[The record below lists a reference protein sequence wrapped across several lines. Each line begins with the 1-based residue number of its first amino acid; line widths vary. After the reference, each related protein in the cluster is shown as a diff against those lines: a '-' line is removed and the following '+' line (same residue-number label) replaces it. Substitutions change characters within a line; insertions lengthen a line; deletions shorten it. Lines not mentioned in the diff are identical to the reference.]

1 MELLIQAGARAG
13 GRFRICFETFLSRN
27 SSGILSKATPV
38 SEGRFCVRGFREM
51 RAIRFLYWTGM
62 LAAVLAMALCGAPP
76 ARAQTAAGGTVEG
89 EVRGPGEVAVP
100 GARVILFNPQT
111 RQRKQTWSDETG
123 KYIFRDVAPGEY
135 RVIVM
140 ILGFRPSLLGPVTV
154 TVGKPAALNATLA
167 LAKPGE
173 PAGFGGF
180 RRQGAGRPGAGQA
193 GTGERAAQGQ
203 QRGASGQA
211 GRGSARGSFPAQGGT
226 GPASAND
233 LNSILAEAGES
244 DASGGLRFSAEG
256 GGTGQTGQEDAAVGG
271 DLAGAAGASNS
282 FLLAGNVVN
291 ASAPPMGG
299 GRRGR
304 FSRFGGGAGGPGGP
318 GGGAGMPFG
327 SGGGDRVFFFG
338 GFRGAG
344 ANRLRGNISDTYTN
358 SAFDARPYPLNTP
371 SQPQAPFYRELFG
384 VSLGGPLNIPKIY
397 NGGNKTSF
405 FVNFNITRGTTPENI
420 LASLPTAAERQGDF
434 SATTIVS
441 GQGAGTMPVIY
452 QPTASPGPRTAF
464 PGNMIPSSMINSAS
478 LGLLQYLP
486 LPNLP
491 GQVQNYHVQL
501 SLPTSSQ
508 RFMAR
513 VGQQISSKDNLAVM
527 YFYNSSHNDGITGFP
542 NIASTSTTRM
552 QNVSVTET
560 HNFGTK
566 TVNDFSANFNRARTF
581 VTNPFSY
588 NQNIAGAL
596 GIQGVSQD
604 PMDWGLPSIGFN
616 NFSGL
621 SDATPSLTRNQTLSF
636 SDSLIH
642 SVGKHNLELG
652 GGITRIQLNSLTNPD
667 AAGSFSFTGYTTSDF
682 TTQGT
687 PVAGS
692 GYDFA
697 DFLLGLPQT
706 TSERFGIPANYL
718 RSSRYDLYGQ
728 DDWRISD
735 HLTLNLGGRWEYA
748 APFTEKYGHLSDL
761 ALGPNFTTAD
771 VVTGQNPGSL
781 PASLLQGHP
790 ANLAPRVGVA
800 YRPWISHTMVVRA
813 GYGIFYD
820 ESIYQNLVNN
830 LLNQAPFATT
840 STLVTSP
847 AQILTLQNGFP
858 AISPG
863 TVSNTFAVDPNF
875 LTPYAQSWNAMI
887 EQDLSPSYILS
898 VAYIGTRGTH
908 LNLLLVPGVGSALL
922 PTALPFEYD
931 TSGASSLYNGLRVSL
946 RHFSRRDF
954 SFFLNYTY
962 SKAEDN
968 ASSVGGTA
976 TTRFFGRG
984 GGGLGGGSSI
994 SAAVSPLA
1002 PVQNPSDLGAEWALS
1017 GFNPTHS
1024 VRAFVRYQL
1033 PFGER
1038 GKFLKKGGV
1047 LSALLSRWS
1056 LTDITT
1062 FSSGLPYTAYVG
1074 GNAINNVSGLA
1085 PFGGLR
1091 ADATGLPVM
1100 LPSSQQTTLNYFN
1113 TAAFDVPAAG
1123 AFGNAGRNTI
1133 PGPSSL
1139 NFNMGLDRQV
1149 TISREK
1155 NITANFRLATSNTFN
1170 MVNYSGLSSTINS
1183 STFGRVTGV
1192 GSMRTMTL
1200 SFRLRF

>member
-1 MELLIQAGARAG
+1 MNAK
-13 GRFRICFETFLSRN
+13 N
-27 SSGILSKATPV
+27 
-38 SEGRFCVRGFREM
+38 
-51 RAIRFLYWTGM
+51 FLYLTGM
-62 LAAVLAMALCGAPP
+62 LAAVLAMALCISRP

-111 RQRKQTWSDETG
+111 RQRKQTWSDDTG
-123 KYIFRDVAPGEY
+123 KYTFKDVAPGEY

-154 TVGKPAALNATLA
+154 TAGKPVALNATLA
-167 LAKPGE
+167 LARPGE

-180 RRQGAGRPGAGQA
+180 RRPGAGQSGA
-193 GTGERAAQGQ
+193 GERAAQGQ

-211 GRGSARGSFPAQGGT
+211 GRGNARGAFPAQGGM
-226 GPASAND
+226 GPANADD
-233 LNSILAEAGES
+233 LNSILAEAGEGDS
-244 DASGGLRFSAEG
+244 SGGLRFSTEG
-256 GGTGQTGQEDAAVGG
+256 GGTGQTGQEGAGVGG
-271 DLAGAAGASNS
+271 DLAGVAGASNS

-291 ASAPPMGG
+291 ATAPPMGG

-304 FSRFGGGAGGPGGP
+304 YFRFGGGPGGP

-327 SGGGDRVFFFG
+327 GGDGDRVFFFG
-338 GFRGAG
+338 GFRRAG
-344 ANRLRGNISDTYTN
+344 ANRIRGNIFDSYTN

-371 SQPQAPFYRELFG
+371 SQPQAPFYREFFG

-405 FVNFNITRGTTPENI
+405 FAHFDMIRGTTPENI
-420 LASLPTAAERQGDF
+420 LASVPTAAERQGDF

-441 GQGAGTMPVIY
+441 GPGTGTMPVIY
-452 QPTASPGPRTAF
+452 QPASSPGPRTAF
-464 PGNMIPSSMINSAS
+464 QGNMIPSSMINSAS
-478 LGLLQYLP
+478 QGLLQYLP

-527 YFYNSSHNDGITGFP
+527 YFYNSSHDAGITGFP
-542 NIASTSTTRM
+542 NITSTTTTRM

-566 TVNDFSANFNRARTF
+566 TVNDFTANFNRARTF

-588 NQNIAGAL
+588 NQDIAGAL
-596 GIQGVSQD
+596 GILGVSQD
-604 PMDWGLPSIGFN
+604 PMDWGLPSIGFT

-652 GGITRIQLNSLTNPD
+652 GGITKIQLNSLTNPD
-667 AAGSFSFTGYTTSDF
+667 AEGSFSFSGYSTSNF
-682 TTQGT
+682 TAQGT
-687 PVAGS
+687 PVPS
-692 GYDFA
+692 TGYDFA

-706 TSERFGIPANYL
+706 TSERYGIPANYL
-718 RSSRYDLYGQ
+718 HSSRYDVYGQ
-728 DDWRISD
+728 DDWRMTD

-748 APFTEKYGHLSDL
+748 APFIEKYGHLSDL
-761 ALGPNFTTAD
+761 ALGPNFSTAD

-781 PASLLQGHP
+781 PDTLLHGHP

-820 ESIYQNLVNN
+820 ESIYQILVNN
-830 LLNQAPFATT
+830 LVDQSPFATT
-840 STLVTSP
+840 STFVTSP
-847 AQILTLQNGFP
+847 AQILTLQKGFP

-887 EQDLSPSYILS
+887 EQDLSQSYILS

-908 LNLLLVPGVGSALL
+908 LNLLLVPGVGGSLAS
-922 PTALPFEYD
+922 TTLPFEYD
-931 TSGASSLYNGLRVSL
+931 TSGAASLYNGLRISL

-976 TTRFFGRG
+976 TTQFFRIG
-984 GGGLGGGSSI
+984 GPGGLGGGSSI

-1038 GKFLKKGGV
+1038 GRFLKNDGV
-1047 LSALLSRWS
+1047 WSKVLSRWS
-1056 LTDITT
+1056 LTDITS

-1074 GNAINNVSGLA
+1074 GNASNNVTALA

-1091 ADATGLPVM
+1091 ADATGLPVT
-1100 LPSSQQTTLNYFN
+1100 LPSSQQTTLKYFN
-1113 TAAFDVPAAG
+1113 TAAFAVPVAG

-1133 PGPSSL
+1133 PGPPSL
-1139 NFNMGLDRQV
+1139 NFNMGLDRLI

-1155 NITANFRLATSNTFN
+1155 NISANLRLATSNTFN
-1170 MVNYSGLSSTINS
+1170 IVNYSGLSTTINS
-1183 STFGRVTGV
+1183 NTFGRVTGV

>member
-1 MELLIQAGARAG
+1 MKAR
-13 GRFRICFETFLSRN
+13 
-27 SSGILSKATPV
+27 K
-38 SEGRFCVRGFREM
+38 
-51 RAIRFLYWTGM
+51 FLYFAGT
-62 LAAVLAMALCGAPP
+62 LAVLLAMTLWTVP
-76 ARAQTAAGGTVEG
+76 AASAQTAAGGTIEG
-89 EVRGPGEVAVP
+89 QVQGPGQVAVP
-100 GARVILFNPQT
+100 GARVVLFNPQT
-111 RQRKQTWSDETG
+111 RTRKETWSDETG
-123 KYIFRDVAPGEY
+123 KYVFRDVAPGEY

-140 ILGFRPSLLGPVTV
+140 IVGFRPSLLGRVEV
-154 TVGKPAALNATLA
+154 KADKPAELNATLA
-167 LAKPGE
+167 LAMPGE
-173 PAGFGGF
+173 RAGFGGF
-180 RRQGAGRPGAGQA
+180 RRQGAGQAGMGRGNFPGRSGQSGSSERAGMGHGAGQLPHQGGGNA
-193 GTGERAAQGQ
+193 G
-203 QRGASGQA
+203 
-211 GRGSARGSFPAQGGT
+211 GSFPSQAAMGQEGAG
-226 GPASAND
+226 D
-233 LNSILAEAGES
+233 LNSILAEAGEN
-244 DASGGLRFSAEG
+244 DTNGGLSFSGEG
-256 GGTGQTGQEDAAVGG
+256 AGTGQAGQGGSGVGG

-291 ASAPPMGG
+291 ATAPAMGG

-304 FSRFGGGAGGPGGP
+304 FSRFGGGPGGPGGP
-318 GGGAGMPFG
+318 GGAAGMPFG
-327 SGGGDRVFFFG
+327 GGGGGDRVFFFG
-338 GFRGAG
+338 GFRRPGS
-344 ANRLRGNISDTYTN
+344 NRIRGNVFDSYTN
-358 SAFDARPYPLNTP
+358 SAFNARPYPLNTP
-371 SQPQAPFYRELFG
+371 SQPQAPFYREMFG

-405 FVNFNITRGTTPENI
+405 FVNFNTIRGTSPENI
-420 LASLPTAAERQGDF
+420 LASLPTAGERQGDF

-441 GQGAGTMPVIY
+441 GPGAGTMPVIY
-452 QPTASPGPRTAF
+452 QPTTSLGPRTAF
-464 PGNMIPSSMINSAS
+464 PGNAIPSAMLNPAAV
-478 LGLLQYLP
+478 GLMQYLP

-527 YFYNSSHNDGITGFP
+527 YFYNSSHDDGITGFP
-542 NIASTSTTRM
+542 NITSTTTTRM

-560 HNFGTK
+560 HNFGPK
-566 TVNDFSANFNRARTF
+566 TVNNFAANFNRARTF

-588 NQNIAGAL
+588 NQDVAGSL
-596 GIQGVSQD
+596 GILGVSQD
-604 PMDWGLPSIGFN
+604 PMDWGLPSIGFT

-621 SDATPSLTRNQTLSF
+621 SDATPSLTRNQTLRF
-636 SDSLIH
+636 SDSVLH
-642 SVGKHNLELG
+642 SVGKHNFEFG
-652 GGITRIQLNSLTNPD
+652 GEISRIQLNSLTNPD
-667 AAGSFSFTGYTTSDF
+667 AAGTFSFTGYSTSDF

-687 PVAGS
+687 PVPGT

-697 DFLLGLPQT
+697 DFLLSLPQT
-706 TSERFGIPANYL
+706 TSERYGIPANYL
-718 RSSRYDLYGQ
+718 HSSRYDVYGQ
-728 DDWRISD
+728 DDWRMTD

-761 ALGPNFTTAD
+761 ALGPNFSTAD

-781 PASLLQGHP
+781 PASLLHGHP
-790 ANLAPRVGVA
+790 ENLAPRVGIA
-800 YRPWISHTMVVRA
+800 YRPWTSHTMVVRA

-820 ESIYQNLVNN
+820 ESIYQNVVHNLV
-830 LLNQAPFATT
+830 NQAPFATT
-840 STLVTSP
+840 STLVTNP
-847 AQILTLQNGFP
+847 TQILTLQNGFP

-863 TVSNTFAVDPNF
+863 TVSNTFAVDPTF
-875 LTPYAQSWNAMI
+875 FTPYAQSWNVML
-887 EQDLSPSYILS
+887 EQDLSQSYILS

-908 LNLLLVPGVGSALL
+908 LNLLLVPGVASALAS
-922 PTALPFEYD
+922 TTLPFEYD

-962 SKAEDN
+962 SKAVDN

-984 GGGLGGGSSI
+984 GGGLGGGSAI

-1002 PVQNPSDLGAEWALS
+1002 PIQNPSDLGSEWALS

-1038 GKFLKKGGV
+1038 GRFLKNGGV
-1047 LSALLSRWS
+1047 VSALLSRWS
-1056 LTDITT
+1056 LSDITS

-1074 GNAINNVSGLA
+1074 GNASNNVTALA

-1091 ADATGLPVM
+1091 ADATGLPVT
-1100 LPSSQQTTLNYFN
+1100 LPSSEQTTLNYFN
-1113 TAAFDVPAAG
+1113 TAAFAVPAAG
-1123 AFGNAGRNTI
+1123 AFGTAGRNTI
-1133 PGPSSL
+1133 PGPPSL
-1139 NFNMGLDRQV
+1139 NFDMGLDRLI

-1170 MVNYSGLSSTINS
+1170 IVNYSGLSTTINS
-1183 STFGRVTGV
+1183 NTFGRVTGV

>member
-1 MELLIQAGARAG
+1 
-13 GRFRICFETFLSRN
+13 
-27 SSGILSKATPV
+27 
-38 SEGRFCVRGFREM
+38 M
-51 RAIRFLYWTGM
+51 RAKSFLCLTGM
-62 LAAVLAMALCGAPP
+62 LAVALAMMICMNP
-76 ARAQTAAGGTVEG
+76 AASAQTAAGGTVEG
-89 EVRGPGEVAVP
+89 QVRGPGEVTVP
-100 GARVILFNPQT
+100 GARVVLFNPQT

-123 KYIFRDVAPGEY
+123 KYVFRDVAPGQY

-140 ILGFRPSLLGPVTV
+140 ILGFRPSLLGAVTV
-154 TVGKPAALNATLA
+154 TAGKPSALNATLA
-167 LAKPGE
+167 LARPGE
-173 PAGFGGF
+173 SAGFGGF
-180 RRQGAGRPGAGQA
+180 RRPGAGRAGGGRGTFPGPEGQPES
-193 GTGERAAQGQ
+193 GERA
-203 QRGASGQA
+203 RT
-211 GRGSARGSFPAQGGT
+211 GRGSGQLPQQSGANARGSFAGQGAAGEESS
-226 GPASAND
+226 GD
-233 LNSILAEAGES
+233 LNSILAEAGEN

-256 GGTGQTGQEDAAVGG
+256 GGTGGTVQGAGSVGG
-271 DLAGAAGASNS
+271 ELAGAAGASNS

-291 ASAPPMGG
+291 ATAPPMGG
-299 GRRGR
+299 RHRGR
-304 FSRFGGGAGGPGGP
+304 FFRFGGGPGGP

-327 SGGGDRVFFFG
+327 GGGGGDRVFFFG
-338 GFRGAG
+338 GFRRAG
-344 ANRLRGNISDTYTN
+344 ANRIRGSISDTYTN

-384 VSLGGPLNIPKIY
+384 VSLGGPLNIPKVY

-405 FVNFNITRGTTPENI
+405 FVNFNIIRGTSPENI
-420 LASLPTAAERQGDF
+420 LASVPSVAERQGDF

-441 GQGAGTMPVIY
+441 GQDAGTMPVIY
-452 QPTASPGPRTAF
+452 QPSATLGPRTAF
-464 PGNMIPSSMINSAS
+464 AGNVIPSSMINSAS
-478 LGLLQYLP
+478 AGLLQYLP

-508 RFMAR
+508 RFMGR

-542 NIASTSTTRM
+542 NITSTTTTRM
-552 QNVSVTET
+552 QNVSVRET

-566 TVNDFSANFNRARTF
+566 TVNNFAVNFNRARTY

-588 NQNIAGAL
+588 NQNIAGKL
-596 GIQGVSQD
+596 GITGVSQD
-604 PMDWGLPSIGFN
+604 PMDWGLPSIGFT

-621 SDATPSLTRNQTLSF
+621 SDASPSLTRNQTLRF
-636 SDSLIH
+636 TDSLFH
-642 SVGKHNLELG
+642 SVGKHNIELG

-682 TTQGT
+682 TTEGT
-687 PVAGS
+687 PVSGT
-692 GYDFA
+692 GYDLA

-706 TSERFGIPANYL
+706 TSERYGIPANYL
-718 RSSRYDLYGQ
+718 RSTRYDIFGQ
-728 DDWRISD
+728 DDWRFSD
-735 HLTLNLGGRWEYA
+735 HLTLNFGGRWEYA

-761 ALGPNFTTAD
+761 ALGPDFSTAS

-781 PASLLQGHP
+781 PASLLHGHP
-790 ANLAPRVGVA
+790 ENVAPRVGIA
-800 YRPWISHTMVVRA
+800 YRPWIAHTMVVRA

-820 ESIYQNLVNN
+820 QSIYQNLVHN
-830 LLNQAPFATT
+830 LVNQSPFATT

-847 AQILTLQNGFP
+847 TQVLTLQNGFP
-858 AISPG
+858 AISSG

-887 EQDLSPSYILS
+887 EQRLSQSYILS

-908 LNLLLVPGVGSALL
+908 LNLLLVPGVGSALVS
-922 PTALPFEYD
+922 TTLPFEYD

-984 GGGLGGGSSI
+984 GGALGGGSAITS
-994 SAAVSPLA
+994 AVSPLA
-1002 PVQNPSDLGAEWALS
+1002 PVQNPADLDSEWALS

-1024 VRAFVRYQL
+1024 VRAFMRYQL

-1038 GKFLKKGGV
+1038 GKFFKNGGV
-1047 LSALLSRWS
+1047 LSALLSRWA

-1074 GNAINNVSGLA
+1074 GNASNNVSGLA

-1091 ADATGLPVM
+1091 ADATGLPVT
-1100 LPSSQQTTLNYFN
+1100 LSSSQRTTLNYFN
-1113 TAAFDVPAAG
+1113 TAAFAVPVAG

-1133 PGPSSL
+1133 PGPASV
-1139 NFNMGLDRQV
+1139 NFNMGLDRQI

-1155 NITANFRLATSNTFN
+1155 NIRANFRLATNNTFN
-1170 MVNYSGLSSTINS
+1170 IVNYSGLSTTINS

>member
-1 MELLIQAGARAG
+1 
-13 GRFRICFETFLSRN
+13 
-27 SSGILSKATPV
+27 
-38 SEGRFCVRGFREM
+38 M
-51 RAIRFLYWTGM
+51 RAKYFLCVAGM
-62 LAAVLAMALCGAPP
+62 LAVVLAMALCTSPL
-76 ARAQTAAGGTVEG
+76 ARAQTASGGTVEG
-89 EVRGPGEVAVP
+89 EVRGPGGVAVP

-123 KYIFRDVAPGEY
+123 KYVFRSVAPGEY

-140 ILGFRPSLLGPVTV
+140 ILGFRPSLLGPVEV
-154 TVGKPAALNATLA
+154 KAGKSAELNATLA
-167 LAKPGE
+167 LGMPGE
-173 PAGFGGF
+173 RPGFGGF
-180 RRQGAGRPGAGQA
+180 RRPGMGPGGAGRGNWRGRTGQSGAG
-193 GTGERAAQGQ
+193 ENAAQGQ
-203 QRGASGQA
+203 RQGTFAQGRRGNMHS
-211 GRGSARGSFPAQGGT
+211 SFPGQGAMGQE
-226 GPASAND
+226 GANE
-233 LNSILAEAGES
+233 LNGILAEAGEN
-244 DASGGLRFSAEG
+244 DASGGLRFSGEA
-256 GGTGQTGQEDAAVGG
+256 GGTGQTGQGSAAIGG

-291 ASAPPMGG
+291 ATAPPMGRG
-299 GRRGR
+299 GRRR
-304 FSRFGGGAGGPGGP
+304 YFRFGGGPGGP

-327 SGGGDRVFFFG
+327 AGGGGHVFFFG
-338 GFRGAG
+338 RFHRPG
-344 ANRLRGNISDTYTN
+344 ANRIRGNIFDSYTN

-371 SQPQAPFYRELFG
+371 SQPQSPFYRELFG
-384 VSLGGPLNIPKIY
+384 ASLGGPLNIPKIY

-405 FVNFNITRGTTPENI
+405 FAHFDLIRGTTPENI
-420 LASLPTAAERQGDF
+420 LASVPTAAERGGDF

-452 QPTASPGPRTAF
+452 QPSATLGPRTAF
-464 PGNMIPSSMINSAS
+464 AGNVIPSSMLNSAS

-508 RFMAR
+508 RFMGR
-513 VGQQISSKDNLAVM
+513 VGQQISSKDNLSVM

-542 NIASTSTTRM
+542 NITSTTTTRM
-552 QNVSVTET
+552 QNVNVTET
-560 HNFGTK
+560 HNFGAK
-566 TVNDFSANFNRARTF
+566 TVNDFTANFNRARTL
-581 VTNPFSY
+581 VTNPFSN

-616 NFSGL
+616 NFTGL
-621 SDATPSLTRNQTLSF
+621 SDATPSLTRNQTFQL

-642 SVGKHNLELG
+642 TVGKHNLELG
-652 GGITRIQLNSLTNPD
+652 GGVTRIELNSLTNPD

-682 TTQGT
+682 TAQGT
-687 PVAGS
+687 PVPGT
-692 GYDFA
+692 GYDLA

-706 TSERFGIPANYL
+706 TSERYGVPANYL
-718 RSSRYDLYGQ
+718 RSTRYDLYGQ
-728 DDWRISD
+728 DDWRLSD

-748 APFTEKYGHLSDL
+748 APFIEKYGHLSDL
-761 ALGPNFTTAD
+761 ALGPGFSSVA
-771 VVTGQNPGSL
+771 VVTGQNSGGL
-781 PASLLQGHP
+781 PASLLRGHP
-790 ANLAPRVGVA
+790 ANVAPRVGLA
-800 YRPWISHTMVVRA
+800 YRPWISHTIVVRA

-820 ESIYQNLVNN
+820 ESIYQNVVNN
-830 LLNQAPFATT
+830 LVNQAPFATT

-847 AQILTLQNGFP
+847 SQTLTLQNGFP
-858 AISPG
+858 AVNSA
-863 TVSNTFAVDPNF
+863 TVSNNFAVDPNF
-875 LTPYAQSWNAMI
+875 LTPYAQTWNAMI
-887 EQDLSPSYILS
+887 EQNIRQSYILS

-908 LNLLLVPGVGSALL
+908 LNLLLVPGVGSALP
-922 PTALPFEYD
+922 PTALPFEFD

-946 RHFSRRDF
+946 RHFSRRNF

-976 TTRFFGRG
+976 TTRFFRG
-984 GGGLGGGSSI
+984 GFGRLGGGSAI
-994 SAAVSPLA
+994 TAAVSPLA
-1002 PVQNPSDLGAEWALS
+1002 PVQNPSDLAAEWALS
-1017 GFNPTHS
+1017 GFNSTHS
-1024 VRAFVRYQL
+1024 LRAFVRYQL

-1038 GKFLKKGGV
+1038 GKYLKNAGV
-1047 LSALLSRWS
+1047 LSTLLNRWS
-1056 LTDITT
+1056 LTDITS

-1074 GNAINNVSGLA
+1074 GNAINNVNGLA

-1091 ADATGLPVM
+1091 ADATGLPVT
-1100 LPSSQQTTLNYFN
+1100 LPSSQQTTLSYFN
-1113 TAAFDVPAAG
+1113 TAAFSVPVAG

-1139 NFNMGLDRQV
+1139 NFDMGLDRLI

-1155 NITANFRLATSNTFN
+1155 NLTANFRLATSNTFN
-1170 MVNYSGLSSTINS
+1170 IVNYSGLSSTINS
-1183 STFGRVTGV
+1183 NTFGRVTGV

>member
-1 MELLIQAGARAG
+1 MVLVRE
-13 GRFRICFETFLSRN
+13 RFWICRETLTPQD
-27 SSGILSKATPV
+27 SSGILSRALQVGT
-38 SEGRFCVRGFREM
+38 GRVWAQGSREM
-51 RAIRFLYWTGM
+51 RTGNFLYFTGM
-62 LAAVLAMALCGAPP
+62 LAVVLAMALCISPL
-76 ARAQTAAGGTVEG
+76 ARAQTAAGGTVQG
-89 EVRGPGEVAVP
+89 ELRGPGEVAVP

-111 RQRKQTWSDETG
+111 RERKQTWTDEAG
-123 KYIFRDVAPGEY
+123 KYIFRGVTPGEY
-135 RVIVM
+135 RVIVT

-154 TVGKPAALNATLA
+154 TAGQPATLNATLA
-167 LAKPGE
+167 LAMPGE
-173 PAGFGGF
+173 SPNFGGF
-180 RRQGAGRPGAGQA
+180 RRPGMGRNGAGQA
-193 GTGERAAQGQ
+193 GSGQNAAQGRQ
-203 QRGASGQA
+203 PGTFAPG
-211 GRGSARGSFPAQGGT
+211 GRGNALGSFPGQGAMGQ
-226 GPASAND
+226 ASANE

-244 DASGGLRFSAEG
+244 DAGSGLRFSGEN
-256 GGTGQTGQEDAAVGG
+256 GGTGQAGQEGAGGGAGG
-271 DLAGAAGASNS
+271 DLAGPAGASNS

-291 ASAPPMGG
+291 ATAPPMAGG
-299 GRRGR
+299 GKGR
-304 FSRFGGGAGGPGGP
+304 YFRFGGGPGGP

-327 SGGGDRVFFFG
+327 AGGGDRVFFFG
-338 GFRGAG
+338 GFRRAG
-344 ANRLRGNISDTYTN
+344 ANRIRGNIFDSYTN

-371 SQPQAPFYRELFG
+371 SQPQEPFYRELFG
-384 VSLGGPLNIPKIY
+384 GSLGGPLTIPKIF

-405 FVNFNITRGTTPENI
+405 FVHFDLIRGTTPENI

-434 SATTIVS
+434 SATTILS

-452 QPTASPGPRTAF
+452 QPSAAPGPRTPFA
-464 PGNMIPSSMINSAS
+464 GNMIPSSMINSAS
-478 LGLLQYLP
+478 LGLLPYLP
-486 LPNLP
+486 QPNLP

-508 RFMAR
+508 RLMAR
-513 VGQQISSKDNLAVM
+513 VGQQISGKDNLSVM
-527 YFYNSSHNDGITGFP
+527 YFYNSSHDDGITGFP
-542 NIASTSTTRM
+542 NITSTTTTRM

-566 TVNDFSANFNRARTF
+566 TVNDFTANFNRARTF
-581 VTNPFSY
+581 VTNPFSFS
-588 NQNIAGAL
+588 QNIAGAL
-596 GIQGVSQD
+596 GIQGVSQN

-616 NFSGL
+616 NFAGL
-621 SDATPSLTRNQTLSF
+621 SDATPSLTRNQTWQF
-636 SDSLIH
+636 SDSLVH
-642 SVGKHNLELG
+642 AVGKHNLELG
-652 GGITRIQLNSLTNPD
+652 GGVTRIQLNSLTNPD
-667 AAGSFSFTGYTTSDF
+667 AAGSFAFTGYTTSDF
-682 TTQGT
+682 TTQGS
-687 PVAGS
+687 PVPGT

-706 TSERFGIPANYL
+706 TSERYGIPANYL

-728 DDWRISD
+728 DDWRVSD
-735 HLTLNLGGRWEYA
+735 HFTLNLGGRWEYA
-748 APFTEKYGHLSDL
+748 APFTEKYGHLADL
-761 ALGPNFTTAD
+761 ALGPNFTSVA

-781 PASLLQGHP
+781 PVSLLSGHP

-820 ESIYQNLVNN
+820 ESIYQNLVTN
-830 LLNQAPFATT
+830 LVNQSPFATT

-847 AQILTLQNGFP
+847 AQVLTLQNGFP
-858 AISPG
+858 ARNSA

-887 EQDLSPSYILS
+887 EQNLGQSYIVS

-908 LNLLLVPGVGSALL
+908 LNLLLVPGTGGTLL
-922 PTALPFEYD
+922 PAALPFEYD

-968 ASSVGGTA
+968 ASSVGGAA
-976 TTRFFGRG
+976 TTRFIRIG
-984 GGGLGGGSSI
+984 GPGGLGGG
-994 SAAVSPLA
+994 AAITAAASPLA

-1024 VRAFVRYQL
+1024 LRAFVRYQL

-1047 LSALLSRWS
+1047 LSTLLNRWS
-1056 LTDITT
+1056 LTDITS

-1074 GNAINNVSGLA
+1074 GNAINNVNGLA

-1091 ADATGLPVM
+1091 ADATEVPVT
-1100 LPSSQQTTLNYFN
+1100 LPSSQRTTLNYFN
-1113 TAAFDVPAAG
+1113 TAAFSVPAAG

-1133 PGPSSL
+1133 PGPPSI
-1139 NFNMGLDRQV
+1139 NFDMGLDRLV

-1170 MVNYSGLSSTINS
+1170 IVNYTGLSSIINS
-1183 STFGRVTGV
+1183 NTFGRVTGA
-1192 GSMRTMTL
+1192 GSMRTVTL